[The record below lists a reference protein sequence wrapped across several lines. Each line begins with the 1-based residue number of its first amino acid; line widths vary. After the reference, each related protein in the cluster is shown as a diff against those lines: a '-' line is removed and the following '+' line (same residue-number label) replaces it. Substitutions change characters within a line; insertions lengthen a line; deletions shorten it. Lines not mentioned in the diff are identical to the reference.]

1 MNTGAGLLIALITV
15 GGCASRSGP
24 VMPAAIL
31 LFTGTGTSH
40 GDVEAMG
47 TLLSSHHL
55 DYVTAD
61 SAQLNRMAATD
72 LQRYRLLIV
81 PGGNFIEMGNSLN
94 ANTTANIRNAVKGG
108 VNYLGICAGAF
119 LAGDFPAAYFP
130 ANDGTLNLTSGVH
143 FSFYS
148 ASGKGIRKTPVAVTM
163 ADGRTL
169 EHYWEDGPQLTGWG
183 DVIGKYPDGTPAIV
197 EGTFGSGFVI
207 LTGVHP
213 EAPERWRHG
222 MTFAT
227 PASADN
233 AYAMALIRAAL
244 KRAVTGH
251 DLCPGQGLFSSRCF
265 RLSVATGDRLAAS
278 SARL

>member
-1 MNTGAGLLIALITV
+1 MNTRAGLLITLITV
-15 GGCASRSGP
+15 AGCASRSGP
-24 VMPAAIL
+24 VMPAPIL

-40 GDVEAMG
+40 GDVGAMG

-61 SAQLNRMAATD
+61 SAQLNRMAARD

-94 ANTTANIRNAVKGG
+94 ANTTANIRNAVKRG

-119 LAGDFPAAYFP
+119 LAGDFPAGYS
-130 ANDGTLNLTSGVH
+130 TLNLTSGVH

-148 ASGKGIRKTPVAVTM
+148 ASGKGIRKAPVAVTM

-197 EGTFGSGFVI
+197 EGTFGNGFVI

-213 EAPERWRHG
+213 EAPESWRHG

-227 PASADN
+227 PAGADN

-244 KRAVTGH
+244 QRAPLPH
-251 DLCPGQGLFSSRCF
+251 Y
-265 RLSVATGDRLAAS
+265 
-278 SARL
+278 